1 VASSWS
7 HAGYHLDRL
16 AFYTVADSSRLYC
29 ADRAVKLRPRERY
42 LASMPEGYPPLR
54 QVVRRQLDGHP
65 VTRQNP
71 DVVLAHLAG
80 QMGQYLVTFA
90 DLYLECSIPH
100 TFDSSSINRDHI
112 FFWNDVTSFPRVAHA
127 AGLRNTCLDFEAL
140 LLLLRIPQK
149 AL

>member
-1 VASSWS
+1 
-7 HAGYHLDRL
+7 
-16 AFYTVADSSRLYC
+16 
-29 ADRAVKLRPRERY
+29 
-42 LASMPEGYPPLR
+42 MPEGYPPLR
-54 QVVRRQLDGHP
+54 QVVRRQLNGHP

-71 DVVLAHLAG
+71 DVVLAHLTG

-100 TFDSSSINRDHI
+100 TFDYSSINRDHI

-127 AGLRNTCLDFEAL
+127 VGLRNTCLDFEAL